1 MKPMSIAGTAD
12 GSPAANRGL
21 ASVVACGLAAAAAY
35 LCIALFLLRGVLAD
49 PTRLLPFNGQINESS
64 ALLGHMDQSMVV
76 AVITRNA
83 DTLFHAPATLRDAPG
98 ACHPLPGA
106 WVLGEHMFGE
116 GLLMA
121 LPWALTGD
129 PVLAYNVLLLL
140 TLWIPGLTAFALGMR
155 FLRSPPAAFVSG
167 LLFQLVPARVIDGG
181 HPYLHGD
188 LWLPLALLA
197 LHDVC
202 RRARWRDGLLL
213 GVTTA
218 LCALETIYVLLAA
231 LLQLGVYA
239 LHLARGVPRPG
250 RSLALLAAA
259 GALSGAVALWVLG
272 PYFEARAEW
281 GLLAGRRTFFVPWWV
296 YLPGY
301 ITFPGFGLL
310 ALVGLGL
317 LDRRRGAREIEGD
330 DPRLALLAGTGFVL
344 WCTTTG
350 LPLPGFGTEIPSP
363 FRLLAGILPG
373 LDAVRSLYAMGNAA
387 WIGACLV
394 AGYGV
399 LQLGRMAGGRTVLA
413 GVVAGFVVLAV
424 QLEPRLARFAFGAPL
439 DFRVWQA
446 APSSDEIE
454 LVRASGPEGAIV
466 DLPMPAPGQG
476 MARLGMARQ
485 MLLAAYGPRP
495 TAACYNSFETPLA
508 DQMWQLTTALPAP
521 GAVAALGALGF
532 DTALSHGALWSPPKR
547 QRFEA
552 EVAAGPPGTA
562 RLVATGTAGDVT
574 AYRLETAGAGTG
586 SSAWTDDVAVLA
598 PAGEPELSVPTAGG
612 SLRLAVRVTGD
623 VAYRAE
629 RIAPAAVMLRWRED
643 QGTVAGESRAR
654 TLLPIALGPGLT
666 SEITV
671 WAVPPR
677 AGHFL
682 LELEPVS
689 HPGAIV
695 ARARV
700 NAVAANVEQ

>member
-1 MKPMSIAGTAD
+1 MKPMSVAQVRG
-12 GSPAANRGL
+12 GSLSANRGRV
-21 ASVVACGLAAAAAY
+21 SVVSCALAAAAAY

-49 PTRLLPFNGQINESS
+49 PTRLLPFNGQIDESS
-64 ALLGHMDQSMVV
+64 ASLGHMDQSMVV

-129 PVLAYNVLLLL
+129 PVLAYNFLLLL

-167 LLFQLVPARVIDGG
+167 LLFQLVPARIIDGG

-188 LWLPLALLA
+188 LWLPVALLA

-213 GVTTA
+213 GVATA

-239 LHLARGVPRPG
+239 LHLARGTPRPG

-281 GLLAGRRTFFVPWWV
+281 GLLAGRQTFFVPWWV

-310 ALVGLGL
+310 ALLALGL
-317 LDRRRGAREIEGD
+317 LDRRQGAREIEGD

-350 LPLPGFGTEIPSP
+350 VPFPGLGAEIPSP

-387 WIGACLV
+387 WIGACVV

-399 LQLGRMAGGRTVLA
+399 LWLGRMAGGRTAMAGVLA
-413 GVVAGFVVLAV
+413 ACAVLVV

-446 APSSDEIE
+446 APARDEIE
-454 LVRASGPEGAIV
+454 LTRASGRAAIV
-466 DLPMPAPGQG
+466 DLPMPAPGERL
-476 MARLGMARQ
+476 ARLRMARQ

-508 DQMWQLTTALPAP
+508 DQIWQLTRALPAS

-532 DTALSHGALWSPPKR
+532 DTALSHGALWSPPER

-552 EVAAGPPGTA
+552 EVAAGPSVAP
-562 RLVATGTAGDVT
+562 RLVAVGKAGAVT
-574 AYRLETAGAGTG
+574 AYRLETAGAGAGATT
-586 SSAWTDDVAVLA
+586 WTDDVAVLA
-598 PAGEPELSVPTAGG
+598 PAAEPEFSVPLAGG
-612 SLRLAVRVTGD
+612 SLRLAVRVMGD
-623 VAYRAE
+623 VAYRAK
-629 RIAPAAVMLRWRED
+629 RIAPVAVSLRWRDAE
-643 QGTVAGESRAR
+643 GVVAGEDRVR
-654 TLLPIALGPGLT
+654 TLLPIALAPGLT
-666 SEITV
+666 SEITAWV
-671 WAVPPR
+671 VPPR
-677 AGHFL
+677 AGQFV
-682 LELEPVS
+682 LELAPVA
-689 HPGAIV
+689 HPDVVV

-700 NAVAANVEQ
+700 TAVAPAVER